1 MEQQKLVEAIDTG
14 LTQRQLADHFDCSQT
29 TIRYWLG
36 RYTLKTKTLRHNRK
50 PYEGKYVE
58 RVCKNHGLT
67 TFIYEPSKKAYRCK
81 MCRSGN
87 VSKQRR
93 DLQTRL
99 VQEAGGH
106 CVRCG
111 YSKSYWSLHF
121 HHRDPTTKTTNV
133 SLMVRDR
140 NYERAK
146 GEAEKCDLVCANCH
160 GEMEEAKYLA
170 TVV

>member
-1 MEQQKLVEAIDTG
+1 MERQKLEAGLERG
-14 LTQRQLADHFDCSQT
+14 LTQRQLATWFACSQT

-36 RYTLKTKTLRHNRK
+36 RYDLKTKTIRHSTK
-50 PYEGKYVE
+50 PHDGKYVQRE
-58 RVCKNHGLT
+58 CATHGWT
-67 TFIYEPSKKAYRCK
+67 TFIYEPSKKGYRCK
-81 MCRSGN
+81 QCRSGN

-121 HHRDPTTKTTNV
+121 HHRDPTTKITNV